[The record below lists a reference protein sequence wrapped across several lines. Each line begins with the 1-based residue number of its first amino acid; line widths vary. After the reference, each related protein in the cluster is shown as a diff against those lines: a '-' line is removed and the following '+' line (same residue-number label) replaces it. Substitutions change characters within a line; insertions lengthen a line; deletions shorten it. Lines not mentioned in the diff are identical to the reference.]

1 MHLNSLHTEKF
12 TFSSV
17 PKPLLLIIL
26 LDLHKNQCYSRSFS
40 LHSTNNTKPSGTNRW
55 TVVDVLQITQI
66 SSPGKTLTVKRLERR
81 LDCFR
86 TGVGVLA
93 VGGTSIRSS
102 FWLVLGVDGTEEE

>member
-1 MHLNSLHTEKF
+1 MT
-12 TFSSV
+12 
-17 PKPLLLIIL
+17 
-26 LDLHKNQCYSRSFS
+26 
-40 LHSTNNTKPSGTNRW
+40 TNGETSE
-55 TVVDVLQITQI
+55 I
-66 SSPGKTLTVKRLERR
+66 TLTVKRLERR